1 MDIEIRLTD
10 GAYYKAQVREVSDD
24 GASLLVAF
32 ENELVVMFIYY
43 YYSFIYRWQS
53 NQYVPLNACR
63 LPPPTNN
70 SPPFI
75 PNKGDVV
82 EVYCY

>member
-32 ENELVVMFIYY
+32 ENELVGMFIYY
-43 YYSFIYRWQS
+43 LLYIFYYLQMAIESIRSTKCMSSPTADEQFTSFYS
-53 NQYVPLNACR
+53 
-63 LPPPTNN
+63 
-70 SPPFI
+70 
-75 PNKGDVV
+75 
-82 EVYCY
+82 E